1 MLVIDI
7 GPCFGDGG
15 VNGWYD
21 PTFLHDIPSDLRCRL
36 CQHRWIPVAGMTRFR
51 NFVGVEDLRAIAT
64 PTNQRLAFGR
74 GTKGFVAI
82 NNEDG
87 PWADTFKSS
96 LPAGTYC
103 DVISGGKVKGA
114 CKGASVTVGA
124 NGSFQFT
131 ISARN
136 AIGIHA
142 GEKL

>member
-1 MLVIDI
+1 MIEL

-21 PTFLHDIPSDLRCRL
+21 PTFLVDIPSDFRRRL

-51 NFVGVEDLRAIAT
+51 NFVGFEDLRDIAT
-64 PTNQRLAFGR
+64 PTSQRLAFGR

-87 PWADTFKSS
+87 PWPDTFKSS
-96 LPAGTYC
+96 LPAGIYC
-103 DVISGGKVKGA
+103 DVISGGKVQGA

-124 NGSFQFT
+124 DGSFQFT
-131 ISARN
+131 ISSRN
-136 AIGIHA
+136 AIGIYV